1 MHTPIIGETM
11 RQRSKCERWRSASL
25 LIAILISG
33 LPVRSQDKPGATP
46 NRDLKPPAHWSESS
60 SRHRIAEQRAN
71 SFDAGDFYLAPA
83 GRRPLRRVAGSIVV
97 RLAEQTKKA
106 DVLNQ
111 LTTAGGPLAGY
122 SLDFEAGQGFT
133 ILTATAAER
142 QRQLRNPAAHQRAI
156 AAARRAGGVRSAN
169 PFLVEPASGLGLV
182 VTEEI
187 IIRLRPGVD
196 PRNYFGADWAN
207 ARPVRGTTDQFILQL
222 AGADAEKILAE
233 TNRRAADPRVA
244 WAQPNFLSQ
253 VLKQTNDP
261 LFPSQWHLDNRGA
274 NGSLSNA
281 DVNAPQAWAYTTGSS
296 NIVIA
301 LIDDGTQLDHPD
313 LSANI
318 FSNPGETLN
327 GLDDDHNGYVD
338 DLHGW
343 DFFRDDNDPSPEFPE
358 DVHGT
363 ATAGVAAAV
372 GNNGLDVASIAYN
385 CRVMP
390 VKVIGGPD
398 FAPDSTIA
406 EAIYYAA
413 GRTRDGSGTWRGAD
427 ILSISLSFDPVAVID
442 DALSWAAT
450 NGRGGKGCPIFAAAG
465 NAASRWLAT
474 RIRLPM
480 GSALIPIDPGNVR
493 FGFQYVKDDSISV
506 GEDLVRIDN
515 VALLAADGVTD
526 LNSPLG
532 PNGRQ
537 DFEGAFPPAGWSFAP
552 TSGTPFWSIT
562 TAGALTGAGGSRSAQ
577 SGAIGNSQCTELQT
591 PLLALNGDEFLTFA
605 CYLSCE
611 DGFDGLNVWVYDDMG
626 CIISYFQDPFGAPLL
641 SGNDNVITP
650 IVYPASN
657 TNTIAV
663 GASTDHDLRSD
674 YSQFGPGLDLLAPSS
689 GGWSEIVT
697 TDRTGA
703 NGYSDGDFIVDFGG
717 TSAACPLA
725 AGVGALALSANPAL
739 SAADLRDLMHRSCD
753 KIGGVTYDA
762 TGWNMFYGYGRINAQ
777 RAVSNAVAL
786 AAYKITSASIR
797 NADVLLSF
805 TTISG
810 RTNRVE
816 QAGGLGGTNVWT
828 AIPDLA
834 NVPGTGGIVTVT
846 NVGGAGQAERFY
858 RLRLLP

>member
-1 MHTPIIGETM
+1 M
-11 RQRSKCERWRSASL
+11 RQRSKFERWRSAIL
-25 LIAILISG
+25 LIAILIAV
-33 LPVRSQDKPGATP
+33 LPARTQDKTGATP
-46 NRDLKPPAHWSESS
+46 KGSLKPPAHGAGSS
-60 SRHRIAEQRAN
+60 TRRRITEQSAN

-83 GRRPLRRVAGSIVV
+83 GKRSLRRVAGSIVV
-97 RLAEQTKKA
+97 RFAGQTKKA
-106 DVLNQ
+106 DLLNE
-111 LTTAGGPLAGY
+111 LTAAGGPLAGY
-122 SLDFEAGQGFT
+122 TLDFEAGQGFT
-133 ILTATAAER
+133 VLAATAAER
-142 QRQLRNPAAHQRAI
+142 QRQLRDPAAHQQAI

-169 PFLVEPASGLGLV
+169 PFFVEPASGLGLV

-187 IIRLRPGVD
+187 IIRLRPNVD

-207 ARPVRGTTDQFILQL
+207 ARPMRGTTDQFILQL
-222 AGADAEKILAE
+222 AGADAETILAE

-261 LFPSQWHLDNRGA
+261 LFPNQWHLDNRGI
-274 NGSLSNA
+274 NGSLANA
-281 DVNAPQAWAYTTGSS
+281 DVTAPQAWAYTTGSS

-301 LIDDGTQLDHPD
+301 IIDDGTQLDHPD

-327 GLDDDHNGYVD
+327 GLDDDNNGYVD

-343 DFFRDDNDPSPEFPE
+343 DFFSGDNDPSPEFPE

-390 VKVIGGPD
+390 VKVIGGQF

-413 GRTRDGSGTWRGAD
+413 GRTRDGLGTWRGAD

-474 RIRLPM
+474 RVRLDLASVPAV
-480 GSALIPIDPGNVR
+480 GPPIGPGIFR
-493 FGFQYVKDDSISV
+493 FGFEYRKDDSLTN
-506 GEDLVRIDN
+506 GEDLVKIDN

-526 LNSPLG
+526 LDSPLG

-537 DFEGAFPPAGWSFAP
+537 DFEGPFPPSGWQLASL
-552 TSGTPFWSIT
+552 SGTAFWSLT
-562 TAGALTGAGGSRSAQ
+562 TTGALAGTGGSRSAR
-577 SGAIGNSQCTELQT
+577 SGPIGDSDWTELQT
-591 PLLALNGDEFLTFA
+591 PLLDLNGDEILTFA

-611 DGFDGLNVWVYDDMG
+611 PGYDGLNIWVYDDMDNIVTYYG
-626 CIISYFQDPFGAPLL
+626 DPFGTPLL
-641 SGNDNVITP
+641 SGNDDINTL

-663 GASTDHDLRSD
+663 GASTDRDLRSD
-674 YSQFGPGLDLLAPSS
+674 YSQFGPGLDLVAPSS

-697 TDRTGA
+697 TDRTGT
-703 NGYSDGDFIVDFGG
+703 NGYSDADFIVDFGG

-725 AGVGALALSANPAL
+725 AGVGALALSADPAL
-739 SAADLRDLMHRSCD
+739 RAADLRDLLHRSCD
-753 KIGGVTYDA
+753 RIGGVTYDA

-786 AAYKITSASIR
+786 AAYKITSASVR
-797 NADVLLSF
+797 DTDVLLSF
-805 TTISG
+805 TTIAG
-810 RTNRVE
+810 RSNSVE
-816 QAGGLGGTNVWT
+816 QASGVGGANVWT
-828 AIPDLA
+828 AVPDLA

-846 NVGGAGQAERFY
+846 NVGGAVQAERFY

>member
-1 MHTPIIGETM
+1 
-11 RQRSKCERWRSASL
+11 L
-25 LIAILISG
+25 LIAILISA
-33 LPVRSQDKPGATP
+33 LPARTQDKPGAPP
-46 NRDLKPPAHWSESS
+46 NGSPKPPAHVSGSS
-60 SRHRIAEQRAN
+60 SRHRITEQSAN

-83 GRRPLRRVAGSIVV
+83 GERSLRRVAGSIVI
-97 RLAEQTKKA
+97 RFTEQTKKA
-106 DVLNQ
+106 DLLNQ
-111 LTTAGGPLAGY
+111 LTAAGGPLAGY
-122 SLDFEAGQGFT
+122 TLDFEAGQGFT
-133 ILTATAAER
+133 ILTAPAAER
-142 QRQLRNPAAHQRAI
+142 QRQLRDPVAHQQAI

-169 PFLVEPASGLGLV
+169 PFFVEPASGLGLV

-187 IIRLRPGVD
+187 IIRLRPNVD

-207 ARPVRGTTDQFILQL
+207 ARPMRGTTDQFILQL

-261 LFPSQWHLDNRGA
+261 LFPNQWHLDNRGA
-274 NGSLSNA
+274 NGSLANA

-301 LIDDGTQLDHPD
+301 IIDDGTQLDHPD

-327 GLDDDHNGYVD
+327 GLDDDNNGYVD

-358 DVHGT
+358 DEHGT

-413 GRTRDGSGTWRGAD
+413 GRTRDGLGTWRGAD
-427 ILSISLSFDPVAVID
+427 ILSISLSFDAVTVID
-442 DALSWAAT
+442 DALLWAAT

-474 RIRLPM
+474 RVRLDLASTTL
-480 GSALIPIDPGNVR
+480 GSGSFR
-493 FGFQYVKDDSISV
+493 FGFGYWKDDSISV
-506 GEDLVRIDN
+506 GEDLVKIDD

-526 LNSPLG
+526 LDSLLG

-537 DFEGAFPPAGWSFAP
+537 DFEGAFPPAGWLLASL
-552 TSGTPFWSIT
+552 SGTAFWSST
-562 TAGALTGAGGSRSAQ
+562 TAGALTGTGGSRSAQ
-577 SGAIGNSQCTELQT
+577 SGPIGDSDVTELQT
-591 PLLALNGDEFLTFA
+591 PLLDLNGDEILTFA

-611 DGFDGLNVWVYDDMG
+611 PGYDGLNVTVYDDLDTVVW
-626 CIISYFQDPFGAPLL
+626 YFGQDLGAPFLPLL
-641 SGNDNVITP
+641 SGNDDISTP
-650 IVYPASN
+650 IIYPASN

-674 YSQFGPGLDLLAPSS
+674 YSQYGPGLDLVAPSS

-703 NGYSDGDFIVDFGG
+703 DGYDVADFIVDFGG

-725 AGVGALALSANPAL
+725 AGVGALALSADPAL
-739 SAADLRDLMHRSCD
+739 TAADLRDLLHRSCD

-777 RAVSNAVAL
+777 HAVSNAVVMAT
-786 AAYKITSASIR
+786 YKITSASIR
-797 NADVLLSF
+797 NTDVLLSF
-805 TTISG
+805 TTFAG

-816 QAGGLGGTNVWT
+816 QAGGVGGTNVWT
-828 AIPDLA
+828 AVPNLA
-834 NVPGTGGIVTVT
+834 GVPGTGGIVTVT
-846 NVGGAGQAERFY
+846 NVGGAGQTERFY

>member
-1 MHTPIIGETM
+1 MHAPMMGATM
-11 RQRSKCERWRSASL
+11 RQRSECERWRSAIL
-25 LIAILISG
+25 LIAILSSA
-33 LPVRSQDKPGATP
+33 LPARTQDKTGATP
-46 NRDLKPPAHWSESS
+46 NASLKPPAHGRGSS
-60 SRHRIAEQRAN
+60 GRHKITEQSAN
-71 SFDAGDFYLAPA
+71 SFDADDFYLAPA
-83 GRRPLRRVAGSIVV
+83 GRCSLRRVAGSIVV
-97 RLAEQTKKA
+97 RFADQTKKA
-106 DVLNQ
+106 DLLNQ
-111 LTTAGGPLAGY
+111 LIAAGGPLAGY
-122 SLDFEAGQGFT
+122 ALDFEAGQGFT
-133 ILTATAAER
+133 ILAATAAER
-142 QRQLRNPAAHQRAI
+142 QRQLRDRVAHQQAV

-169 PFLVEPASGLGLV
+169 PFFVEPASGLGLV

-187 IIRLRPGVD
+187 IIRLRPDVD

-261 LFPSQWHLDNRGA
+261 LFPNQWHLDNRGA
-274 NGSLSNA
+274 NGSLANA

-327 GLDDDHNGYVD
+327 GVDDDNNGYVD

-358 DVHGT
+358 DEHGT

-390 VKVIGGPD
+390 VKVVGGPD

-413 GRTRDGSGTWRGAD
+413 GRTRDGLGAWRGAD

-450 NGRGGKGCPIFAAAG
+450 HGRGGKGCPIFAAAG
-465 NAASRWLAT
+465 NAASRWLPT
-474 RIRLPM
+474 RVRLDV
-480 GSALIPIDPGNVR
+480 GIDLGPGTFR
-493 FGFQYVKDDSISV
+493 FGFEYRKDDSFSV
-506 GEDLVRIDN
+506 GEDLVKIDN

-526 LNSPLG
+526 LASPLG

-537 DFEGAFPPAGWSFAP
+537 DFEGAFPPAGWRFAP
-552 TSGTPFWSIT
+552 GSGTPFWSVT
-562 TAGALTGAGGSRSAQ
+562 TAGALTGTGGSRSAQ
-577 SGAIGNSQCTELQT
+577 SGAIGDSDYTELQT
-591 PLLALNGDEFLTFA
+591 PLLDLNGDEMLTFA

-611 DGFDGLNVWVYDDMG
+611 PGFDGLNVWVYDDADN
-626 CIISYFQDPFGAPLL
+626 IISYFGEPIVGPLL
-641 SGNDNVITP
+641 SGNDSITNNPP

-674 YSQFGPGLDLLAPSS
+674 YSQYGPGLALVAPSS

-697 TDRTGA
+697 TDRTGT
-703 NGYSDGDFIVDFGG
+703 NGYSDEDFIVDFGG

-725 AGVGALALSANPAL
+725 AGVGALVLSADPAL
-739 SAADLRDLMHRSCD
+739 RAADLRDLLRHSCD
-753 KIGGVTYDA
+753 RIGGVTYDA

-786 AAYKITSASIR
+786 AIYKITSASIR
-797 NADVLLSF
+797 NTDVLLSF
-805 TTISG
+805 TTIAG
-810 RTNRVE
+810 RSNRVE
-816 QAGGLGGTNVWT
+816 QAGGLGGANVWT
-828 AIPDLA
+828 AVPNLA